1 MGAGDPV
8 LNQSLKIA
16 MDYMQLTGQAQNYEM
31 AQRRAASSILTA
43 VRLGMAVENDQAG
56 QELQSFYPRVS

>member
-1 MGAGDPV
+1 MSELRMFFFPWPMGADDPV

-43 VRLGMAVENDQAG
+43 YRQGVRH
-56 QELQSFYPRVS
+56 RH

>member
-1 MGAGDPV
+1 MGADDPV

-16 MDYMQLTGQAQNYEM
+16 MDYMQLTGQAQNYKM

-43 VRLGMAVENDQAG
+43 YRQGVRH
-56 QELQSFYPRVS
+56 RH